1 MVGGERP
8 VPVSCS
14 PAGAGGW
21 KPGPGLGME
30 HGGGQV
36 WQKTEAGLIKYGLT
50 GPGND

>member
-30 HGGGQV
+30 HGGGQG
-36 WQKTEAGLIKYGLT
+36 WQKTEAGLMKYGLT
-50 GPGND
+50 DPGND